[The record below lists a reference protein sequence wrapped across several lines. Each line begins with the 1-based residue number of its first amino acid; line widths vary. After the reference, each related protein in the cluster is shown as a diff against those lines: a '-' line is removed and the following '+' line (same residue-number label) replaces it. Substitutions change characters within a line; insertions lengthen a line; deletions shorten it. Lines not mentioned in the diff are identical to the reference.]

1 MIRKIDD
8 VIYGQLSSHFVCR
21 RDVWEKNKCLM
32 QIMNWKSQK
41 VAKNWE
47 KYVKWSWKYREKNI
61 GIELSMSFL
70 LTFYV
75 WKRGG

>member
-1 MIRKIDD
+1 MNNPLHTLFAEET
-8 VIYGQLSSHFVCR
+8 YGK
-21 RDVWEKNKCLM
+21 ENKCLM

-41 VAKNWE
+41 IAKNWE
-47 KYVKWSWKYREKNI
+47 KYVKWFWKYREIKRI

>member
-1 MIRKIDD
+1 
-8 VIYGQLSSHFVCR
+8 
-21 RDVWEKNKCLM
+21 M

-47 KYVKWSWKYREKNI
+47 KYVKWFWKYREIKNI

-75 WKRGG
+75 WKRGGKK